1 MLFGYARSF
10 SVFTATVISQ
20 RHVPPLDKFFDLDG
34 DMYTIKVEEVFRG
47 KLPRTV
53 ELFSENSSGRFLMTV
68 GAKYILFIYREHG
81 RLMVDNCGNSDLLT
95 EGSATVAA
103 VRKLSGSKSQTDPL
117 PFTCVVGLVAT

>member
-95 EGSATVAA
+95 EGS
-103 VRKLSGSKSQTDPL
+103 RPSQRSGSLGAQKAKLTHYLS
-117 PFTCVVGLVAT
+117 LVWSD